1 VKPSAADLSADVAR
15 GASAKPMPTSL
26 DILRTTFGYPTFR
39 GQQAE
44 IIEYVLAG
52 GDCLVLMPTGGG
64 KSLCYQIPALIR
76 PGVGVIVSPLISL
89 MQDQVAALRQLG
101 IRASFLNSTLAL
113 SEARRIETQAARGEL
128 DLVYIAPERLLQERT
143 LELLDRWRVALFAI
157 DEAHCVSQWGH
168 DFRPEYLQL
177 SVLGERYPGIPRLA
191 CTATADER
199 TRGEIVAKLALRGER
214 IFVSGFDRPNIQ
226 YRIAQKRDPRRQL
239 LSFLRREH
247 PGDAGIVY
255 CLSRKRVEEIAHFL
269 ASEGLTA
276 LPYHA
281 GMDKEER
288 QLHQERFQRED
299 GVIIVATIAFGMGI
313 DKPDVRFVAHLDLPK
328 SIEAYYQETGRA
340 GRDDLP
346 ATAWMVYGLQDVIL
360 LGKMIDDSE
369 ADDLHKRVERQ
380 RLEALLGYCELTT
393 CRRQVLLRYF
403 GDHLEKPCGNCDT
416 CLHPVETFD
425 GTVAAQKVLSCAV
438 RTGQRFGAAYLID
451 VLLGHTNERIARL
464 QHDRLPTFGTGAE
477 FDAMQWRSVVR
488 QLVARG
494 MLRVD
499 REGYGSLQV
508 TDRARPVLRGAER
521 VTLRRDLLRE
531 PEPAHP
537 RARSR
542 KRAALLSPGA
552 GTGGGKGAQG
562 LVSPLDLLPDAGIP
576 EPQIDERLFDALRSL
591 RNEIAKEQGVPAYV
605 IFHDRTLAEMAAQRP
620 VTEAQLLR
628 IHGVGA
634 AKLGRYGARFL
645 DVIRAAGSGSAGT

>member
-1 VKPSAADLSADVAR
+1 MSAVPAH
-15 GASAKPMPTSL
+15 GAPVEPTRTAL
-26 DILRTTFGYPTFR
+26 EVLRTTFGYPAFR
-39 GQQAE
+39 DQQAE
-44 IIEYVLAG
+44 IIAHVLTG

-76 PGVGVIVSPLISL
+76 PGVAVVVSPLISL

-101 IRASFLNSTLAL
+101 IRAAFLNSMLEL
-113 SEARRIETQAARGEL
+113 SEARRIEMLLTHGEL
-128 DLVYIAPERLLQERT
+128 DLVYFAPERLLQERT
-143 LELLDRWRVALFAI
+143 LALLDRCRIALFAI

-168 DFRPEYLQL
+168 DFRPEYLRL
-177 SVLGERYPGIPRLA
+177 NALGERYASVPRLA

-199 TRGEIVAKLALRGER
+199 TRVEIVSKLALHGDR

-226 YRIAQKRDPRRQL
+226 YRVAQKHDPRRQL

-255 CLSRKRVEEIAHFL
+255 CLSRKRVEEIAAFL
-269 ASEGLTA
+269 TDQGLTA

-281 GMDKEER
+281 GMEKEER
-288 QLHQERFQRED
+288 QRHQERFRREE

-369 ADDLHKRVERQ
+369 ADDLHKRSERQ

-425 GTVAAQKVLSCAV
+425 GTVAAQKVLSCAI
-438 RTGQRFGAAYLID
+438 RTGQRFGAAHLID
-451 VLLGHTNERIARL
+451 VLLGRTNERIERL
-464 QHDRLPTFGTGAE
+464 RHDRLPTFGTGTE
-477 FDAMQWRSVVR
+477 FDAVQWRSVVR

-508 TDRARPVLRGAER
+508 TDRARAVLRGSER
-521 VTLRRDLLRE
+521 LTLRRDLLRE
-531 PEPAHP
+531 PEPTRP
-537 RARSR
+537 RTRSR
-542 KRAALLSPGA
+542 KRAALLA
-552 GTGGGKGAQG
+552 LTGGTRGPGDAQG
-562 LVSPLDLLPDAGIP
+562 LEGIVSPLDTLPGLDVTP
-576 EPQIDERLFDALRSL
+576 PPVDEQLFDVLRALRA
-591 RNEIAKEQGVPAYV
+591 EIAREQGVPAYV
-605 IFHDRTLAEMAAQRP
+605 VFHDKTLAEMAAHRP
-620 VTEAQLLR
+620 ATEAELLR
-628 IHGVGA
+628 ISGVGA
-634 AKLGRYGARFL
+634 AKLERYGARFL
-645 DVIRAAGSGSAGT
+645 EAIRAAGSA